1 MGIVMTDRLK
11 VTKES
16 YKHRVVNLMNL
27 AVLELDEEAK
37 EVIEAI
43 RDKCNEI
50 LNKLKPE
57 EE

>member
-1 MGIVMTDRLK
+1 MTDALR

-16 YKHRVVNLMNL
+16 YKHRVVNLLNL
-27 AVLELDEEAK
+27 AVLELDEEAI
-37 EVIEAI
+37 EVVEAI

-50 LNKLKPE
+50 LKELEPAE